1 MRWMTWSRVGK
12 PYGGNIMTSSCW
24 VTGGKKQRRFEEE
37 KRLAGGGGLEGER
50 GLAGEGVGG

>member
-1 MRWMTWSRVGK
+1 
-12 PYGGNIMTSSCW
+12 MTSSCW